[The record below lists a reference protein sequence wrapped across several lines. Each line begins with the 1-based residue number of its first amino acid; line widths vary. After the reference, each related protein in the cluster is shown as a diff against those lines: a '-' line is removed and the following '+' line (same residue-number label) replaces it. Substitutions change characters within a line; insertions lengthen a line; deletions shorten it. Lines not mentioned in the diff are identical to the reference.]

1 MTIPTR
7 GGAPV
12 DLRRA
17 FRLDAS
23 SVWVVTSADAA
34 SPVGFTA
41 VSVVSVSLAP
51 PILSFNVSR
60 TSSSLDTLLR
70 SGCFAVH
77 LLAADQE
84 ETARRFAGPAA
95 LRFADEH
102 TWAWDPDGLPR
113 VDGVLTRLSGSIL
126 RLVDAGDSLLVLGE
140 VTRSDEDDEDPADT
154 GPQDL
159 GTDRRLYRGADDPLL
174 HHARTY
180 TRTRPNAAHLTGAV
194 A

>member
-1 MTIPTR
+1 MTIPSR
-7 GGAPV
+7 GGSSV

-23 SVWVVTSADAA
+23 SVWVVTSADAG

-70 SGCFAVH
+70 SGRYAVH

-84 ETARRFAGPAA
+84 DVARRFAGPAA
-95 LRFADEH
+95 LRFADER
-102 TWAWDPDGLPR
+102 TWSWDADGLPR
-113 VDGVLTRLSGSIL
+113 VGGVLTRLSGSVL

-140 VTRSDEDDEDPADT
+140 VSTSDEEPADPAAAH
-154 GPQDL
+154 QDL
-159 GTDRRLYRGADDPLL
+159 PDDRRLYRGADDPLL

-180 TRTRPNAAHLTGAV
+180 TRTRPASHLAGAV